1 MAFAGPLPYP
11 DRARHASPKE
21 KTHVAY
27 PDLSPN
33 RRSIAGPVRRAAGR
47 VLTVSLASALLISP
61 ALAQPGWGSRYGGW
75 GGYGGYGGWRG
86 PGWSGPIAPMAP
98 RSSHREKDP
107 RDGRVQVSRF
117 VRADTLADT
126 LGHGPIKVITT
137 AQDNGPEG
145 DWVDPSERAR
155 FEAAVVNSL
164 VNAGYDTLNTTG
176 PDTQVAALTIRQR
189 VLVPAEMDHKPV
201 SGAAAVSV
209 GTLGTAYGLSV
220 NVDMSKPRTALVSTR
235 LELTIRDRAEGK
247 VLWEGNAEMATYE
260 GDEDWSEAA
269 IATRLADALLDRF
282 PDGEPVTVP
291 VTEIGIPEAP
301 EVLPDPQNGALP
313 AK

>member
-1 MAFAGPLPYP
+1 M
-11 DRARHASPKE
+11 
-21 KTHVAY
+21 AY
-27 PDLSPN
+27 PDLSAN
-33 RRSIAGPVRRAAGR
+33 RLSIARPLRRAAGR

-117 VRADTLADT
+117 VRADTLAEA
-126 LGHGPIKVITT
+126 LGHGPIKVVTT

-247 VLWEGNAEMATYE
+247 VLWEGKAEMATYE

-313 AK
+313 AN

>member
-1 MAFAGPLPYP
+1 MLWPSWV
-11 DRARHASPKE
+11 RSPTQKQSDKE
-21 KTHVAY
+21 DVRVAY
-27 PDLSPN
+27 RDFAAN
-33 RRSIAGPVRRAAGR
+33 RLSIARPLRRAAGR

-98 RSSHREKDP
+98 RSSRREKDP

-117 VRADTLADT
+117 VRADTLAEA
-126 LGHGPIKVITT
+126 LGHGPIKVVTT

-145 DWVDPSERAR
+145 DWVDPAERAR

-313 AK
+313 AN